1 MEPGLTTEQPED
13 QPLTSVPSPGASAG
27 ASERHLVVVP
37 REVGPVVPLKTGAS
51 GPRDDLD
58 ELVDDVFGPSTD
70 ERPGPFDL
78 LLVIAGAIVLAW
90 AVLTGA
96 ATWLVVV
103 AVVAIVLGLALP
115 ARSLVRRYRGA
126 AVSRRMRSAG
136 RRGYVL
142 DVTAGSTAELLGAH
156 GELDAAA
163 ALPGSVYGE
172 RALDAAHEALVE
184 VASLLEGAPPTVP
197 AQDEYVAKRTR
208 AIATLARQLR
218 DAHTTWLAGRAE
230 TAAEEA
236 ERRERWVTAVT
247 QARDELQAEDRQGSL
262 ARLARLTTRLD
273 REAGDDAG

>member
-1 MEPGLTTEQPED
+1 
-13 QPLTSVPSPGASAG
+13 
-27 ASERHLVVVP
+27 
-37 REVGPVVPLKTGAS
+37 VVPLQAGAA
-51 GPRDDLD
+51 GPRDELD
-58 ELVDDVFGPSTD
+58 ALVDDVFGPSTD

-78 LLVIAGAIVLAW
+78 LLVIAGVILLAW

-96 ATWLVVV
+96 ASWVAVV

-115 ARSLVRRYRGA
+115 ARSVVRRYRGA
-126 AVSRRMRSAG
+126 AAARRMRSAG

-142 DVTAGSTAELLGAH
+142 DVTAGSTADLLRAHEELG
-156 GELDAAA
+156 AAA

-184 VASLLEGAPPTVP
+184 VASLLEGSPPAVP
-197 AQDEYVAKRTR
+197 AQDEYVAKRAR
-208 AIATLARQLR
+208 AIATLSRQLQ
-218 DAHTTWLAGRAE
+218 DAHRTWLAGRAE

-262 ARLARLTTRLD
+262 ARLARLTTRLE